1 MPNMS
6 PSGHHT
12 ALQLSADCRVL
23 LDAAP
28 DAMLVVNRDGEIVLA
43 NPPAERLFGQLS
55 GELMAR
61 SVESLLPERF
71 RQRHK
76 LHRETFLSDP
86 QARSMGV
93 GLELFA
99 LRIDGSE
106 VPVDISLSP
115 LTTQHGILT
124 LVAIRDETGRQ
135 RAEDALR
142 KSEREYRTLFENAN
156 DSIMVFELEDEIILD
171 VNPKA
176 CETYGFTRDEL
187 VGMSLKTL
195 TRDVSR
201 GEEGLRRL
209 LQTGVCH
216 NYETVHLR
224 KDGSAM
230 NIVANSALIERDG
243 RKVVLS
249 IDRDDTERLRAQAE
263 RERLIAELTD
273 ALAKIKTLTGLLPM
287 CSSCKKIRDEAGKW
301 TALERYIR
309 DRTDADFTHGIC
321 PECAMRL
328 YPEHYKNKTE
338 EN

>member
-43 NPPAERLFGQLS
+43 NPPAERLFGQLK
-55 GELMAR
+55 GELIAR

-71 RQRHK
+71 RQRYK
-76 LHRETFLSDP
+76 IHRETFLSDP
-86 QARSMGV
+86 RARSMGV
-93 GLELFA
+93 GLELFVQ
-99 LRIDGSE
+99 RIDGSE

-124 LVAIRDETGRQ
+124 LVAIRDETER
-135 RAEDALR
+135 RRVEDALR

-328 YPEHYKNKTE
+328 YPEHYKKS
-338 EN
+338 